1 LNPNLQC
8 SPPRKR
14 AETGSSEIYEPD
26 QPSFGDE
33 RATNV
38 LWGRVIA
45 LGVVLLLVFFLGRAS
60 AGGDSSEEVDTL
72 QNQLAAARA
81 EIDQLQ
87 AENRQQVETSPT
99 PAATAA
105 VGTPVGSPG
114 ATPSPTGTGG
124 ATAERSYTVRSGD
137 TLKGIANRFY
147 GNASYD
153 KCIAQAN
160 DIENPSAL
168 RVGADITI
176 PPKPAQPCA

>member
-1 LNPNLQC
+1 MDPNLQC
-8 SPPRKR
+8 SPPRRR
-14 AETGSSEIYEPD
+14 AETGSSQIYEPD
-26 QPSFGDE
+26 QPSFGEE

-60 AGGDSSEEVDTL
+60 GGGDSSEEVDTL

-99 PAATAA
+99 PAATA

-114 ATPSPTGTGG
+114 ATPSPTGTGA
-124 ATAERSYTVRSGD
+124 ATGERSYTVRSGD
-137 TLKGIANRFY
+137 TLKGIASRFY

-160 DIENPSAL
+160 DISDPSAL
-168 RVGADITI
+168 RVGRDLTI